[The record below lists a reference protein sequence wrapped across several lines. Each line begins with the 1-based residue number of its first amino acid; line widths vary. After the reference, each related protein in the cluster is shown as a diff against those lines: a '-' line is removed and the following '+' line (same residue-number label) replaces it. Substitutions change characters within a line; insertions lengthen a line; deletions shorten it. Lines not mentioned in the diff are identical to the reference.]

1 MRATEDKAIVSLG
14 VRGVALAKL
23 TPRHSRRSP
32 PSRSARPR
40 IRGCAKISL
49 TERATS
55 RVGNRT
61 HRDDRII
68 LDGDNDLG
76 VESSALRRDFETYK
90 AGTLPQARDRGGGW
104 DQIPQPAVTPVL

>member
-1 MRATEDKAIVSLG
+1 
-14 VRGVALAKL
+14 
-23 TPRHSRRSP
+23 
-32 PSRSARPR
+32 
-40 IRGCAKISL
+40 L

-61 HRDDRII
+61 HREDRII

-90 AGTLPQARDRGGGW
+90 AGTLPPG
-104 DQIPQPAVTPVL
+104 P